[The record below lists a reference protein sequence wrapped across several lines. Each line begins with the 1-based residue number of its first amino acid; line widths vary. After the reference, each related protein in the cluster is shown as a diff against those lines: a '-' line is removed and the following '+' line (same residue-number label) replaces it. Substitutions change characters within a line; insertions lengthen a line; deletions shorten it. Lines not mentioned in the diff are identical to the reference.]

1 LAARSFVGQLQK
13 TEEAAKSGGVL
24 VLGGDEIASK
34 LQETLIDNKK
44 LERKI
49 GELNTVTGQLR
60 GQIKVLEAKLKDAAL
75 AQQTSVP
82 EAILQLRGRWSSSDS
97 GAADAKREEPAASTA
112 ASGGVG
118 IGMGIGGS
126 SNSEVLQL
134 RAEIEKCV
142 QDMQRYPLPPL
153 LLTCS
158 CRTGSLQLLRTLDH
172 GFTLGTAISSKPWI
186 PNCMP
191 GMITVL

>member
-1 LAARSFVGQLQK
+1 M
-13 TEEAAKSGGVL
+13 
-24 VLGGDEIASK
+24 LGGDEIASK

-49 GELNTVTGQLR
+49 GELNTVMGQLR

-97 GAADAKREEPAASTA
+97 GAADAKREESAASSA

-126 SNSEVLQL
+126 SSSEVLQL

-142 QDMQRYPLPPL
+142 QDMQR
-153 LLTCS
+153 
-158 CRTGSLQLLRTLDH
+158 
-172 GFTLGTAISSKPWI
+172 
-186 PNCMP
+186 
-191 GMITVL
+191 

>member
-1 LAARSFVGQLQK
+1 VATHSFVGQLQK

-34 LQETLIDNKK
+34 LQETLIENKK

-49 GELNTVTGQLR
+49 GELNTVMGQLR

-97 GAADAKREEPAASTA
+97 GAADAKREDSAASSA

-126 SNSEVLQL
+126 SSSEVLQL

-142 QDMQRYPLPPL
+142 QDMQR
-153 LLTCS
+153 
-158 CRTGSLQLLRTLDH
+158 
-172 GFTLGTAISSKPWI
+172 
-186 PNCMP
+186 
-191 GMITVL
+191 